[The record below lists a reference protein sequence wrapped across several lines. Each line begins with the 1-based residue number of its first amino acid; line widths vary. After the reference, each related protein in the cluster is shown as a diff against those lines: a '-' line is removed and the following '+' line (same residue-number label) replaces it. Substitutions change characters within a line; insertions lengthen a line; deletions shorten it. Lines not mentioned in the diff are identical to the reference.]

1 MSKLFEIMKTQKLY
15 FLDTSSEIC
24 HSLDYFC
31 LEELEE
37 VNYEIYEA
45 VIDKDNKDFI
55 FCSLVGEL
63 GKIEF
68 CKKSQCNN
76 YTSESDRGVCSHRGK
91 LFKFGEK
98 VNIKNLLI
106 YDTTA
111 RA

>member
-1 MSKLFEIMKTQKLY
+1 MKTQKLY
-15 FLDTSSEIC
+15 FLDNSSERC
-24 HSLDYFC
+24 YPLDRFS

-37 VNYEIYEA
+37 VDYELYEA
-45 VIDKDNKDFI
+45 IPDNDNKDFI